1 MTSNNDKS
9 GGPHESHSSGAE
21 IVDHELA
28 KRVSQA
34 AAELQDAMDAAL
46 IAGLIVEPKFAKVDN
61 RLTRF
66 GTRIESPVCT
76 VRVYRKIT

>member
-9 GGPHESHSSGAE
+9 GGPHELHISGTK

-34 AAELQDAMDAAL
+34 AADLQDAMDTAL
-46 IAGLIVEPKFAKVDN
+46 VAGLIVEPKFVEVNN
-61 RLTRF
+61 RITRF
-66 GTRIESPVCT
+66 GTRIDSPFCT
-76 VRVYRKIT
+76 VRVFRKIA

>member
-1 MTSNNDKS
+1 MTSNDNIS
-9 GGPHESHSSGAE
+9 GGPHELHISGTK

-34 AAELQDAMDAAL
+34 AADLQDAMDAAL
-46 IAGLIVEPKFAKVDN
+46 IAGLIVEPKFAEVNN

-66 GTRIESPVCT
+66 GTRIDSPFCT
-76 VRVYRKIT
+76 VRVYRSIT

>member
-9 GGPHESHSSGAE
+9 GGPHESHSSGAD
-21 IVDHELA
+21 IVGHELA

-34 AAELQDAMDAAL
+34 AAELQDAMDAVL
-46 IAGLIVEPKFAKVDN
+46 IAGLIVEPKFTQVEN

-66 GTRIESPVCT
+66 GTRIDSHVCT
-76 VRVYRKIT
+76 VRVYRRLT